1 MLEIAGLEKS
11 YGPRRVLKGVDL
23 DVLPGEVCA
32 LLGSNGA
39 GKSTL
44 VSVVTGLLPANA
56 GSVRVNGVDA
66 LLEHR
71 RVRSEI
77 GLAPQ
82 DLGVYPLL
90 SVRANME
97 CFGGLNAV
105 RGRLLQRRI
114 SEVATALSLEELLDR
129 RVAELSGG
137 QKRRVHAALAMLHKP
152 SVLFLDEP
160 TVGADVETRAGLL
173 HAVRT
178 IADEGTAVVYTTHYL
193 AEAEDLRASIAI
205 LADGRIAERGDLDTI
220 VTRHGHARAELE
232 FSGDAPAM
240 PGWHRSGSRAWLI
253 TPDPARAAADAV
265 AALNGD
271 SHRLRTV
278 RAIPASLESA
288 YLAVT
293 GSPITTAEE
302 GDLDACA

>member
-1 MLEIAGLEKS
+1 MLEISGLEKA
-11 YGPRRVLKGVDL
+11 YGTRRVLQGVDL
-23 DVLPGEVCA
+23 DVEPGEVCA
-32 LLGSNGA
+32 LLGANGA

-44 VSVVTGLLPANA
+44 ASVVAGLLPADA

-71 RVRSEI
+71 RIRSEI

-97 CFGGLNAV
+97 CFGGINAV

-114 SEVATALSLEELLDR
+114 SEIASALSLEDLLDR
-129 RVAELSGG
+129 RVTELSGG

-160 TVGADVETRAGLL
+160 TVGADVETRAELL
-173 HAVRT
+173 RAVRT

-193 AEAEDLRASIAI
+193 TEAEDLRASIAI
-205 LADGRIAERGDLDTI
+205 LADGRIAERGDLATI
-220 VTRHGHARAELE
+220 VTRYGSARAELE
-232 FSGDAPAM
+232 FAGEAPAL

-253 TPDPARAAADAV
+253 TPDPARAAANAL

-271 SHRLRTV
+271 SGRLRTV
-278 RAIPASLESA
+278 RVLPASLESA

-293 GSPITTAEE
+293 GNPNTTER